1 MDKPFGSSDQ
11 TDIQSSERFCTRV
24 TLPLDRSRDMLC
36 RGARPAGLPR
46 PAVLGFCPFSS
57 IFGTCSPEITTHPKL
72 IELVRIK

>member
-36 RGARPAGLPR
+36 RGARPVA
-46 PAVLGFCPFSS
+46 LGFCPFSS
-57 IFGTCSPEITTHPKL
+57 NFGTCSPEITTHPKL